1 MARPPK
7 FELLE
12 NQSSQ
17 PDNTDLATNLKT
29 DQIRHDDLDFI
40 LK

>member
-1 MARPPK
+1 MVRPPK
-7 FELLE
+7 FELCA
-12 NQSSQ
+12 NQGSQ
-17 PDNTDLATNLKT
+17 SDNTDLATNLKT